1 MHSGGVLMRLSGDL
15 SSAIKVTSMR
25 EELWMLDDDDG
36 PDEYPYPELHN
47 VFGVH
52 KDTIYRSLR
61 QTDYRGWLI
70 VRRLQLSS
78 DLRQGRSRI
87 RNTAPALWPSINENL
102 SS

>member
-1 MHSGGVLMRLSGDL
+1 MRLSGDL

-61 QTDYRGWLI
+61 QD
-70 VRRLQLSS
+70 RLQRVAHRSQAAIVFRSS
-78 DLRQGRSRI
+78 AGPQPDPKHCSGIMAQHQ
-87 RNTAPALWPSINENL
+87 
-102 SS
+102 